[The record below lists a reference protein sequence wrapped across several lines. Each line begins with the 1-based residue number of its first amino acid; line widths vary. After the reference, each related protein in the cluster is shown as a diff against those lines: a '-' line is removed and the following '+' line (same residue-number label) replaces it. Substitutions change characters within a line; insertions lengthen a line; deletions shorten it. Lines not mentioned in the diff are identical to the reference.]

1 MKECHDYSELD
12 LSPFENP
19 ADWNTYSRQIS
30 GCLVKTE
37 PEFGPFGNNRT
48 TQSTVFVSKS
58 LKVYKVKQQQ
68 SEF

>member
-30 GCLVKTE
+30 GCLVKTVRLE
-37 PEFGPFGNNRT
+37 T
-48 TQSTVFVSKS
+48 TEQHNQQFLSV
-58 LKVYKVKQQQ
+58 KV
-68 SEF
+68 

>member
-1 MKECHDYSELD
+1 MKECNDYSELD

-37 PEFGPFGNNRT
+37 PEFGQFGNNRT
-48 TQSTVFVSKS
+48 TQQFLSV
-58 LKVYKVKQQQ
+58 KV
-68 SEF
+68 